1 LLFASS
7 EIGSQKLTA
16 KGGWLLESGFLFPEG
31 VDALVIFDGACVLCN
46 RSVVATLKA
55 DKRRAI
61 RVVSRSSVAG
71 RTALT
76 ANGALEC
83 ADGSIVVLTQRG
95 VFTHSDALF
104 EICRVLG
111 FPYTLVL
118 IGTIVPQTI
127 RNRIYAWIAR
137 NRLRWFGQ
145 TAECALIPNE
155 LRDRLL
161 EDT

>member
-1 LLFASS
+1 
-7 EIGSQKLTA
+7 
-16 KGGWLLESGFLFPEG
+16 
-31 VDALVIFDGACVLCN
+31 
-46 RSVVATLKA
+46 
-55 DKRRAI
+55 
-61 RVVSRSSVAG
+61 
-71 RTALT
+71 
-76 ANGALEC
+76 
-83 ADGSIVVLTQRG
+83 
-95 VFTHSDALF
+95 
-104 EICRVLG
+104 VLG

-127 RNRIYAWIAR
+127 RDRIYAWIAR